1 MKIALSANTV
11 FKSVVPTRAVALLM
25 LVGFV
30 DLLATVMLHS
40 NGTVVE
46 LNPLMK
52 PLIEQ
57 GEWLFALVKSA
68 TLLMAWVALA
78 WYAKQNLGFVRRACL
93 VGSAVYVLV
102 WCAWFIA
109 AS

>member
-1 MKIALSANTV
+1 MSTSSLL
-11 FKSVVPTRAVALLM
+11 KSVVPTRAVALLM
-25 LVGFV
+25 AIGFI
-30 DLLATVMLHS
+30 DLLATVFLHA
-40 NGTVVE
+40 NGSVVE

-57 GEWLFALVKSA
+57 SEWLFAVVKSS
-68 TLLMAWVALA
+68 TLFIAWIALV
-78 WYAKQNLGFVRRACL
+78 WYARQNLTFVRAACL
-93 VGSAVYVLV
+93 IGSAVYVLV